1 MPVKRH
7 PTLSKGKKKT
17 VTPDTVRKKFAKG
30 AKKRKAKKMRAA
42 NKSPPKRVMSSNY
55 FLRLVIASIAF
66 EKISGPCQN
75 ASVKA

>member
-30 AKKRKAKKMRAA
+30 APKRQMKKRPVQAEIAM
-42 NKSPPKRVMSSNY
+42 KSGATDKVKPKRP
-55 FLRLVIASIAF
+55 RT
-66 EKISGPCQN
+66 
-75 ASVKA
+75 